1 MPVSFGST
9 VNPDLVNIPKRAP
22 SISGGQIDEFSWIDF
37 ILKLATVTPNYREGS
52 FVGTLTGGATAP
64 TQTFKYIQI
73 GNYVLITPSGNL
85 TVNSN
90 STSCTITGLPPAIQ
104 PTSTQQCP
112 VAVESS
118 GAYQSGFIVL
128 SPNSGT
134 MPLLLGN
141 GSTIFANDGLAKGL
155 GLTCFG
161 YSLSA

>member
-1 MPVSFGST
+1 MPIPFGST

-22 SISGGQIDEFSWIDF
+22 SVSEGGIDEFSWIDF

-73 GNYVLITPSGNL
+73 GNYVLVTPAGNL

-90 STSCTITGLPPAIQ
+90 STGCTITGLPPAIQ
-104 PTSTQQCP
+104 ATSTQQCP

-118 GAYQSGFIVL
+118 GAFQSGFIIL
-128 SPNSGT
+128 SAGNGT
-134 MPLLLGN
+134 LQLALGN
-141 GSTIFANDGLAKGL
+141 GSTTFVNDGLAKGL